1 MNALLPHR
9 IFSIIYLVLI
19 AATLPAM
26 AQPACTPP
34 PSGLVDWWPG
44 EGNANDIAGTNNGT
58 LVNGV
63 SFVNGEVG
71 QAFSFNGS
79 DYVSI
84 PDSPS
89 LDQFNTNITIEL
101 WLKSNQSGA
110 NPDWRGI
117 VTKGNASWRLQ
128 AYPGTGTL
136 DFITTG
142 PSNLNLVGNRNVN
155 DGNWHH
161 VAGVYDGTNKYL
173 YVDGT
178 LDVSTPTTGS
188 ISQISQPVYIGNTP
202 NAPGNY
208 IFNGLIDEV
217 SLYNRA
223 LSASEIQA
231 IYAAGSAG
239 KCNNFEPMIVTQPTD
254 QTLIMGDT
262 ATFSVGA
269 IGTQPLSYQWYS
281 NGTNNPI
288 ADATNA
294 TLLLTNVQPN
304 LSGNNYAVLVTNV
317 YGSIL
322 SSNATLTLVSCTP
335 PSSGLVDWWPGE
347 GNAIDIAG
355 SNNGTL
361 TNGVSFAVGEVGQA
375 FSFNGSDYVSIP
387 DSPSLDQ
394 FTTNITIELWLKSN
408 QSGANPNWG
417 GIFTKGNASWRL
429 MATTGSDTVDFSTT
443 GLGNVDLEGSR
454 NVNDGQWH
462 HVAAVYDGTYKYLYV
477 DGTLDVATYTTGSI
491 SQTTDPVY
499 IGNLANASGNYIF
512 NGLIDEVSLYNR
524 ALTASEIQAIYA
536 AGIAGKCN
544 APFVPMIITQPTNE
558 TAMAGDTATFS
569 VSATGSQL
577 DYQWSFDD
585 TNIVGANESTL
596 TITNVALPDLGSYSV
611 VVTNELGTAA
621 SSNAMLFLYPFIETP
636 FTGAITYWGNSA
648 TLSVG
653 AIGSGQLSY
662 QWYFN
667 GVPID
672 VATNATLDFTSIQ
685 PTNGGLYSVVVS
697 SPYGTITNAAYQVIV
712 NPANVSLGFYPGL
725 TISGVEGYSYIIQS
739 STNLENTNGW
749 LTLTNLTLTQ
759 PVQLWIDTTVDASS
773 PFNQQH
779 FYQILP
785 GQ

>member
-1 MNALLPHR
+1 MNALPPHR
-9 IFSIIYLVLI
+9 IFSIICLALI
-19 AATLPAM
+19 ASTLPAM

-44 EGNANDIAGTNNGT
+44 ESNANDIAGTNNGT

-63 SFVNGEVG
+63 SFAAGEVG

-89 LDQFNTNITIEL
+89 LDAFTTNITIEL

-161 VAGVYDGTNKYL
+161 VACVYDGTNKYL

-178 LDVSTPTTGS
+178 LDVSAPTTGS
-188 ISQISQPVYIGNTP
+188 ISQISQPMYIGNTP

-217 SLYNRA
+217 SIYNRA
-223 LSASEIQA
+223 LTASEIQA

-239 KCNNFEPMIVTQPTD
+239 KCNNFEPMIITQPTN
-254 QTLIMGDT
+254 QTVMMGDT
-262 ATFSVGA
+262 ATFSVTATG
-269 IGTQPLSYQWYS
+269 LELNYQW
-281 NGTNNPI
+281 
-288 ADATNA
+288 
-294 TLLLTNVQPN
+294 LLN
-304 LSGNNYAVLVTNV
+304 
-317 YGSIL
+317 
-322 SSNATLTLVSCTP
+322 
-335 PSSGLVDWWPGE
+335 
-347 GNAIDIAG
+347 
-355 SNNGTL
+355 
-361 TNGVSFAVGEVGQA
+361 
-375 FSFNGSDYVSIP
+375 
-387 DSPSLDQ
+387 
-394 FTTNITIELWLKSN
+394 
-408 QSGANPNWG
+408 
-417 GIFTKGNASWRL
+417 
-429 MATTGSDTVDFSTT
+429 
-443 GLGNVDLEGSR
+443 
-454 NVNDGQWH
+454 
-462 HVAAVYDGTYKYLYV
+462 
-477 DGTLDVATYTTGSI
+477 
-491 SQTTDPVY
+491 
-499 IGNLANASGNYIF
+499 
-512 NGLIDEVSLYNR
+512 
-524 ALTASEIQAIYA
+524 
-536 AGIAGKCN
+536 
-544 APFVPMIITQPTNE
+544 
-558 TAMAGDTATFS
+558 
-569 VSATGSQL
+569 
-577 DYQWSFDD
+577 D

-596 TITNVALPDLGSYSV
+596 IISNVTLSDLGSYSV
-611 VVTNELGTAA
+611 VVTNELNTAT
-621 SSNAMLFLYPFIETP
+621 SSNAMLFLYPFIATP
-636 FTGAITYWGNSA
+636 FTGAITYWGKSA

-653 AIGSGQLSY
+653 AIGSGQLNY

-672 VATNATLDFTSIQ
+672 MATNATLDFTSIQ
-685 PTNGGLYSVVVS
+685 PTNAGLYSVVVS

-739 STNLENTNGW
+739 STNLENINGW